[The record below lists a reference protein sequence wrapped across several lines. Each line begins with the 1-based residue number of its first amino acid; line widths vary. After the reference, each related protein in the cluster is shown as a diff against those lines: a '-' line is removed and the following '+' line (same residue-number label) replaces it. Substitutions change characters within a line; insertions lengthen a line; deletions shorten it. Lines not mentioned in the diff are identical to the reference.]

1 MATEEEVLQQ
11 LQFKIQDAERLTDG
25 VFQHVP
31 TTGCCTNTPHQI
43 FNVIDSSDV
52 HVGDIYN
59 LTINRIVPVEPR
71 TRGDFSIDDNTN
83 DLREDYLSDE
93 DCATSTQRLQ
103 ACGDFCTISRRCGM
117 LWGVA
122 MVTLLLVLSLTIVL
136 SIVLRDD
143 DDSEEDS
150 VININDTRTLLPA
163 DCGKSQYG
171 TNFSVLD
178 EYPWLASI
186 EYETN
191 GTVPRKKFF
200 KCSGAL
206 INSRYVLT
214 SGGCADLPPQTLAQV
229 RLGDCIEN
237 DNCSN
242 PQVYVGVEEKILH
255 PSWSRPLRLN
265 DIALLRLDSEV
276 NFNSII
282 QPVCLPQVSKD
293 IPSLEGEALFAAGLG
308 FTPQGQSAGLMK
320 ESVEMLGVEE
330 CSKYKKS
337 IFHIDETLQVCATTI
352 ETRSLCCC
360 ITGGSLMRTQRAP
373 DGELRD
379 YLTGILSFRS
389 TICDEVELPSEYT
402 RVDAYVSW
410 ILGSIRP

>member
-103 ACGDFCTISRRCGM
+103 ACGGESDGLCLSNFCTISRRCGM

-276 NFNSII
+276 NFNR
-282 QPVCLPQVSKD
+282 
-293 IPSLEGEALFAAGLG
+293 
-308 FTPQGQSAGLMK
+308 QSAGLMK